1 MLHYLNYCNS
11 VVIRLNT
18 DSLRPRFNLKDIL
31 CATQS
36 FLVISTILNITG
48 IAMLSNGEIEKSIR
62 EELDNKWELKDGK
75 LVKLFQFSS
84 FMNAIYFVNEV
95 AKVAEK
101 LQHHPIITINWKT
114 VRVSLKSFDVD
125 AITKRDIALAKEIN
139 DIQNEKLQ

>member
-1 MLHYLNYCNS
+1 
-11 VVIRLNT
+11 
-18 DSLRPRFNLKDIL
+18 
-31 CATQS
+31 
-36 FLVISTILNITG
+36 
-48 IAMLSNGEIEKSIR
+48 MLSNGEIEKSIR

-101 LQHHPIITINWKT
+101 LQHHPIIAINWKT

>member
-1 MLHYLNYCNS
+1 
-11 VVIRLNT
+11 
-18 DSLRPRFNLKDIL
+18 
-31 CATQS
+31 
-36 FLVISTILNITG
+36 
-48 IAMLSNGEIEKSIR
+48 MLSNSEIEKRIR

-75 LVKLFQFSS
+75 LVKSFQFSS

-101 LQHHPIITINWKT
+101 LDHHPIITINWKT

-139 DIQNEKLQ
+139 DTQNEKLQ